1 MKEKDL
7 KRAYNNV
14 MAQTISASHQHLF
27 AGNSFGD
34 IFVLKIQELDKGT
47 EEPPGKLKIFPQGN
61 GVDIN
66 CLAFHRDFLI
76 VGAVGLIYGL
86 PWNEEEE
93 TLAAKRSWEVK
104 IPMQVDAVEVPDV
117 NSMWLNADNDT
128 LFAGCGD
135 GVIYQ
140 VSLEDGRIQREYRGH
155 TDYIHSVV
163 GNASGQ
169 IFSGAEDG
177 TVRVWSTKKQEQT
190 SLLEPHKNPQLI
202 RPDWG
207 KWIGAVAVSED
218 WLLCGGGPRP
228 SIYHLRA
235 LECTRVFDFPGRVHL
250 CEFVD
255 DSVFIGGEYNHVQS
269 YTLHGELQANIPV
282 EHTACYSVVWQ
293 TAPINLMS
301 IAGFSN
307 KLHILKDFRFLDS
320 KIELY
325 GNVQGEDNQ
334 AEDEEEEL
342 IEEPLI
348 GEAS

>member
-1 MKEKDL
+1 MKERDL

-14 MAQTISASHQHLF
+14 LAQAISTSQQYLF
-27 AGNSFGD
+27 AGNLFGD
-34 IFVLKIQELDKGT
+34 IFVLRLTELDKGS
-47 EEPPGKLKIFPQGN
+47 EEPPGNLKVFPQGSE
-61 GVDIN
+61 VDIN

-86 PWNEEEE
+86 RWNEDEE
-93 TLAAKRSWEVK
+93 TLGLKRGWEIK

-117 NSMWLNADNDT
+117 NSMWLNLDTET

-155 TDYIHSVV
+155 TDYVHSVV
-163 GNASGQ
+163 GNGTGQ

-177 TVRVWSTKKQEQT
+177 TVRVWSTKQKEQT
-190 SLLEPHKNPQLI
+190 ALLEPHKNAKLL

-207 KWIGAVAVSED
+207 KWIGAVAVNED
-218 WLLCGGGPRP
+218 WLLCGGGPKP
-228 SIYHLRA
+228 SVYHLRS
-235 LECTRVFDFPGRVHL
+235 LECTRVFDFPGRVHV

-255 DSVFIGGEYNHVQS
+255 DCVFIGGEHDHVQS
-269 YTLHGELQANIPV
+269 YTLNGVLQANIPV
-282 EHTACYSVVWQ
+282 EHTACYSTVWQ
-293 TAPINLMS
+293 MAPIKVMS
-301 IAGFSN
+301 VAGFSN

-325 GNVQGEDNQ
+325 GNVEGEHDNT
-334 AEDEEEEL
+334 EDEEEEV
-342 IEEPLI
+342 IEESTLS
-348 GEAS
+348 EAA